1 MLKQTYHRLSIL
13 LNKQPIV
20 SQVYIYIYIQA
31 TRIVGKG
38 SVVLIIELAIFSFS
52 LFPGSAIIKLTRRT
66 GGQLFDTFG

>member
-20 SQVYIYIYIQA
+20 SQVYIYIQA